1 MLSNYIISLYW
12 INKQLG
18 GAVKKKYWTTMIHNG
33 VLFPPEYEPINV
45 PIIYKDKEIIL
56 NPKAEEAALFY
67 AKYIDTEYVKNSKFN
82 KNFWKDFKKLLDP
95 NLGIDSLEDI
105 NFKKIQKYLE
115 KEREERL
122 SKSKVEKEA
131 LKKEQKKK
139 EETFLVAII
148 DGKEQP
154 VGNFRIEPPGI
165 FLGRGCH
172 PKIGSI
178 KSRIYPEDITINISK
193 EAEIPDTTFK
203 DRNWKEI
210 IHDNSVIWLASWKEE
225 VTGKNKYVRLSDK
238 SDFKS
243 ESDRKK
249 FDLARKL
256 KKKLGEIKRIN
267 ENNLESSDFKT
278 KQLATALYFIE
289 NLALRVGNEKGKD
302 EADTVGVISLRIEHI
317 DLLGNNKVKLDFL
330 GKDSIRYTKKFEVIP
345 VVYKNLDL
353 FMQDKDRKR
362 QLFGKINSS
371 DLNGYLQD
379 FMSGLTSKV
388 FRTMNASKL
397 FQKELNKISSK
408 FESYEADD
416 KVNLLLD
423 EFNKANAKVAL
434 LCNHQKNVNKNFNN
448 RIDKFNDQIK
458 AAKKKK
464 KELEAKKKEYKE
476 KGKDTKSI
484 KQRILKADS
493 KVKKLK
499 SKKDLKLEMKNVSL
513 GTSKVNY
520 IDPRITISF
529 MKKHNIEIDKLFTS
543 ALQDKFTWA
552 LEIETDYIF

>member
-1 MLSNYIISLYW
+1 MLNNYLISLYW
-12 INKQLG
+12 IDNQFG
-18 GAVKKKYWTTMIHNG
+18 GVIKKKYWDTFSHNG
-33 VLFPPEYEPINV
+33 VLFPPEYKPINI
-45 PIIYKDKEIIL
+45 PIIYKEQEILL
-56 NPKAEEAALFY
+56 NPQAEEAAQFY
-67 AKYIDTEYVKNSKFN
+67 AKYIDTEYVKNSRFN

-95 NLGIDSLEDI
+95 KFNIQSLEEID
-105 NFKKIQKYLE
+105 FKNIKKYIE
-115 KEREERL
+115 KEREQKL
-122 SKSKVEKEA
+122 SKTKEEKEEV
-131 LKKEQKKK
+131 KIQQKK
-139 EETFLVAII
+139 EEEKFMIAII

-172 PKIGSI
+172 PKIGCI
-178 KSRIYPEDITINISK
+178 KNRIYPEDITINIGK
-193 EAEIPDTTFK
+193 EAKIPDTTFS
-203 DRNWKEI
+203 DRKWKEV
-210 IHDNSVIWLASWKEE
+210 IHDKTVTWLASWKEK
-225 VTGKNKYVRLSDK
+225 VTNKIKYVRLSDK

-256 KKKLGEIKRIN
+256 KKKLNDIKKLN
-267 ENNLESSDFKT
+267 DQNLESSNPKT

-317 DLLGNNKVKLDFL
+317 ELLDNNKIKLDFL
-330 GKDSIRYTKKFEVIP
+330 GKDSIRYTKKIEVTPII
-345 VVYKNLDL
+345 YQNLQI
-353 FMQDKDRKR
+353 FMQNKDKKN
-362 QLFGKINSS
+362 QLFSEINAS
-371 DLNGYLQD
+371 DLNDYLQN
-379 FMSGLTSKV
+379 FVPGLTSKV

-408 FESYEADD
+408 FDSYKSDD
-416 KVNLLLD
+416 KINLILD

-434 LCNHQKNVNKNFNN
+434 LCNHQKNVNKNFKDSLDKINN
-448 RIDKFNDQIK
+448 SIK
-458 AAKKKK
+458 LLKKKR
-464 KELEAKKKEYKE
+464 KELEDKKIELKA
-476 KGKDTKSI
+476 KGKDTKAI
-484 KQRILKADS
+484 KSRILKNES
-493 KVKKLK
+493 KIKKCK

-529 MKKHNIEIDKLFTS
+529 MKKHNISIDKLFTS

-552 LEIETDYIF
+552 LDVDSNYNF

>member
-12 INKQLG
+12 LNKQLG
-18 GAVKKKYWTTMIHNG
+18 GAVKKKYWSTLVHNG
-33 VLFPPEYEPINV
+33 VLFPPEYEIIKV
-45 PIIYKDKEIIL
+45 PIIYKEKEIIL
-56 NPKAEEAALFY
+56 NPEAEEAALFY

-95 NLGIDSLEDI
+95 KLGIESLEDI
-105 NFKKIQKYLE
+105 NFKPMQKYLE

-122 SKSKVEKEA
+122 SKSKKEKEEE
-131 LKKEQKKK
+131 KEKQKK
-139 EETFLVAII
+139 EEEKFLIAII

-178 KSRIYPEDITINISK
+178 KSRIYPEDITINIGK
-193 EAEIPDTTFK
+193 DVEIPDTTFK
-203 DRNWKEI
+203 DRNWKEV
-210 IHDNSVIWLASWKEE
+210 IHDNSVIWLASWKEG
-225 VTGKNKYVRLSDK
+225 VTGKTKYVRLSDK

-267 ENNLESSDFKT
+267 ENNLINGDFKT

-330 GKDSIRYTKKFEVIP
+330 GKDSIRYTKKFEVSAD
-345 VVYKNLDL
+345 VYQNLEL
-353 FMQDKDRKR
+353 FSQDKDKKR
-362 QLFGKINSS
+362 QLFGKINAS
-371 DLNGYLQD
+371 DLNTYLQD
-379 FMSGLTSKV
+379 FMPGLTSKV

-397 FQKELNKISSK
+397 FQKELNKITSK

-416 KVNLLLD
+416 KMNL
-423 EFNKANAKVAL
+423 
-434 LCNHQKNVNKNFNN
+434 
-448 RIDKFNDQIK
+448 
-458 AAKKKK
+458 
-464 KELEAKKKEYKE
+464 
-476 KGKDTKSI
+476 I
-484 KQRILKADS
+484 KQMLKLHYYVTIKKMLIKILK
-493 KVKKLK
+493 
-499 SKKDLKLEMKNVSL
+499 
-513 GTSKVNY
+513 
-520 IDPRITISF
+520 
-529 MKKHNIEIDKLFTS
+529 IELIK
-543 ALQDKFTWA
+543 
-552 LEIETDYIF
+552 